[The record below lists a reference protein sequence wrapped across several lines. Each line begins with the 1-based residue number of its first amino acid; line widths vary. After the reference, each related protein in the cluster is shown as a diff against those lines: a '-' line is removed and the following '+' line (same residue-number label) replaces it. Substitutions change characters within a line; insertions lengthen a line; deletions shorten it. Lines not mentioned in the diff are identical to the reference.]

1 MDPVSLQTLQ
11 AALGGELSG
20 DAGRSVSRIA
30 PLATAGEGDVTF
42 VTHAKY
48 LPALKATTATCVIVS
63 PALAD
68 EVPESSARWVTPDP
82 YLHFARLTQWW
93 AAQGAHA
100 APAGVH
106 PTAVVAPDVVLG
118 VGVSVGPQAVIESG
132 VCVGDGAVIGA
143 QCFLGRDVQV
153 GAGTC
158 LSPRVTLMQ
167 GVRLGARCLLHSG
180 AVLGAD
186 GFGFAPT
193 PEGWVKIEQ
202 LGSVVVG
209 DDVEIGAN
217 TCIDRG
223 ALDDTVIG
231 NGVKLDN
238 QIQIG
243 HNVQIGDH
251 AALAGCTGVAGST
264 RIGRGCTIGGSGM
277 ILGHLEL
284 ADGVHISAAS
294 VVMRSIT
301 KPGLYTGIFP
311 IDENGSWEKNA
322 ASVRQLS
329 SLRDRL
335 RALEKKSK
343 P

>member
-20 DAGRSVSRIA
+20 DAGATVVRIA
-30 PLATAGEGDVTF
+30 PLASAVEGDITF

-48 LPALKATTATCVIVS
+48 LATLKATKASCVIVS

-68 EVPESSARWVTPDP
+68 EVPADCARLVTPDP
-82 YLHFARLTQWW
+82 YLYFARLTQWW
-93 AAQGAHA
+93 ASQGACPA
-100 APAGVH
+100 EAGVH
-106 PTAVVAPDVVLG
+106 PTAVVASDVEWG
-118 VGVSVGPQAVIESG
+118 EGVSVGPHAVIEPG
-132 VCVGDGAVIGA
+132 VRLGNGVVIGA
-143 QCFLGRDVQV
+143 QCYLGRGVQV
-153 GAGTC
+153 GPGTR

-186 GFGFAPT
+186 GFGFAPS

-329 SLRDRL
+329 ALRDRL